1 MRWRSVGRRS
11 RQRAILAPPKEP
23 VLSRRPKHLAPA
35 TASGGPAAT
44 GALSPRTRSRLVLVL
59 ALVCAGLLIAAPLA
73 IFFSDDSPQAGGTR
87 EPAGVFQGGTA
98 EGTGG
103 GGAAAAMT
111 TAAAQSAAPGGG
123 QATGGGSAAGGW
135 NAGFVAGSGGAGSSP
150 AVGGSAP
157 AGGAGT
163 VAQPGTAAGVP
174 AAAPAGQQQPAQQ
187 PAAQQSVAQQQPTTQ
202 QQPATQQTAQ
212 QQPVQQQPQ
221 PTAQPSPSPC
231 LCQTVTKLV
240 CSIPGV
246 SNTLCALKG
255 GTLIS
260 VPA

>member
-1 MRWRSVGRRS
+1 V
-11 RQRAILAPPKEP
+11 QPLAPPKEP
-23 VLSRRPKHLAPA
+23 ALSRRPKHLAPA
-35 TASGGPAAT
+35 TASGGSAAT
-44 GALSPRTRSRLVLVL
+44 GALSPRTRSRLVLLL

-73 IFFSDDSPQAGGTR
+73 IVFSGDGPQAGGTR
-87 EPAGVFQGGTA
+87 EPDGVFQGGTA

-103 GGAAAAMT
+103 GGAAAATMT
-111 TAAAQSAAPGGG
+111 TAAAQSAAPGGSG
-123 QATGGGSAAGGW
+123 QARSGTAATGGA
-135 NAGFVAGSGGAGSSP
+135 NDVLVAGSGGGEITA
-150 AVGGSAP
+150 AGGSVP
-157 AGGAGT
+157 AGGGGT

-174 AAAPAGQQQPAQQ
+174 APAPAGQQQPVAQQ
-187 PAAQQSVAQQQPTTQ
+187 PAT

-212 QQPVQQQPQ
+212 PQPVQQQPAPQQPQ
-221 PTAQPSPSPC
+221 PTAEPSPSPC

>member
-1 MRWRSVGRRS
+1 MGRRS

-157 AGGAGT
+157 AGGGGT

-174 AAAPAGQQQPAQQ
+174 APAPAGQQQPVAQQ
-187 PAAQQSVAQQQPTTQ
+187 PAT

-212 QQPVQQQPQ
+212 PQPVQQQPAPQQPQ
-221 PTAQPSPSPC
+221 PTAEPSPSPC